1 MASSDL
7 KGKTVL
13 LTGASGGV
21 GWEAARLLGSRGAR
35 IGLAARRTERL
46 QALADEI
53 VASGGARPVVLAADL
68 GRRGEASLLAARAQE
83 ALGDIDVLINA
94 AGGALQALTW
104 IAGDRDE
111 ARDLMETNLW
121 SPLAL
126 AAALAPRMLA
136 RGSGMIVNVGSMA
149 RVSPFPHL
157 GHYAASRAAIS
168 AATLVMQ
175 MELAPRGIRVL
186 EFALGPVD
194 SPASR
199 ETRQLKGSERW
210 LNGPPKPSTVGAAAA
225 ALVAAVADQQAG
237 VVYHPDVFKWIDR
250 FPALGRRFAK
260 RLARGA
266 DLDDRAVRVA
276 GSGGDASMRRLHEE
290 WTVERGA
297 SRPVAS

>member
-1 MASSDL
+1 MASNDM
-7 KGKTVL
+7 KNKTVL

-21 GWEAARLLGSRGAR
+21 GWEVARMLAARGAR
-35 IGLAARRTERL
+35 LGLVARRAERL
-46 QALADEI
+46 HTLADEI
-53 VASGGARPVVLAADL
+53 AAAGGPRPAVLTADL
-68 GRRGEASLLAARAQE
+68 GRRGEAAELAARAQA

-104 IAGDRDE
+104 VAGDRDE

-126 AAALAPRMLA
+126 AAALTPQMLA
-136 RGSGMIVNVGSMA
+136 RGAGMIVNVGSMA

-175 MELAPRGIRVL
+175 MELGPRGIRVL

-199 ETRQLKGSERW
+199 ETRQLKGSEGW
-210 LNGPPKPSTVGAAAA
+210 LEGPPKPSTVEEAAA
-225 ALVAAVADQQAG
+225 ALVAAVTGQEAG
-237 VVYHPDVFKWIDR
+237 VVYHPAVFKWIDR
-250 FPALGRRFAK
+250 FPALGRRFAR

-266 DLDDRAVRVA
+266 DLADHTMRVA
-276 GSGGDASMRRLHEE
+276 GSGGDAAMRHLHEE
-290 WTVERGA
+290 WTAERGA
-297 SRPVAS
+297 GRRAIS